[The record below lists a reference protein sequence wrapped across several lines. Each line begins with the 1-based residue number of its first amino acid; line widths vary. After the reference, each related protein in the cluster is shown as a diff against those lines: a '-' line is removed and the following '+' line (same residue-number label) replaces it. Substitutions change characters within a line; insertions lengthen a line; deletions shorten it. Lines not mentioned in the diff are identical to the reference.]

1 MTDYKARFAAAKPT
15 TQQRNDPYTPY
26 QAKGSWYFDTP
37 RKASIGPF
45 VNEETCQARADYF
58 QERDE
63 E

>member
-1 MTDYKARFAAAKPT
+1 MTDYAKRFTVAKKAAEPH
-15 TQQRNDPYTPY
+15 NDCYTPY
-26 QAKGSWYFDTP
+26 QKSGSWFFDTP